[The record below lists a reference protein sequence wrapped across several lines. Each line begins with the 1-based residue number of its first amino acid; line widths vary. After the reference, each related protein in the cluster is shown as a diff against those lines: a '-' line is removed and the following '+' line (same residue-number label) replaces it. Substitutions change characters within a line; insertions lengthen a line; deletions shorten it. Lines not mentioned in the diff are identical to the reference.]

1 MIVIKTKLKSTKM
14 SVNLTL
20 TTAVLMLFAKI
31 LSVLS
36 RVHVKTA
43 IKVLATEELAF
54 VNKVGLASTMVWASI
69 TVLMDLKFNLNF
81 S

>member
-31 LSVLS
+31 LSVLF
-36 RVHVKTA
+36 RVHVKTG
-43 IKVLATEELAF
+43 IKVLATEELVF
-54 VNKVGLASTMVWASI
+54 MNKA
-69 TVLMDLKFNLNF
+69 D
-81 S
+81 